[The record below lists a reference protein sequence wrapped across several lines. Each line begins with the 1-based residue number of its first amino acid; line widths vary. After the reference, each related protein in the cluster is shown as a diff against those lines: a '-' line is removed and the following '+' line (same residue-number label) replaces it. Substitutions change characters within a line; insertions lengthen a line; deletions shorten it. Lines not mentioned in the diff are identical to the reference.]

1 MRKITVLLVTAFVI
15 AAFAGFTYANCGVC
29 QVDAASGA
37 SSASAAKGEVV
48 NAQCPVMGG
57 KVSKDTKFTAEYKGQ
72 TVGFCCADCVKAFKA
87 DPEKYAGKLN
97 LK

>member
-15 AAFAGFTYANCGVC
+15 AAYAGFAYANCGVC
-29 QVDAASGA
+29 QADASDT
-37 SSASAAKGEVV
+37 SSVSAAKGEVV
-48 NAQCPVMGG
+48 NSQCPVMGG

-72 TVGFCCADCVKAFKA
+72 TIGFCCADCVKAFKA
-87 DPEKYAGKLN
+87 TPEKYAGKLN